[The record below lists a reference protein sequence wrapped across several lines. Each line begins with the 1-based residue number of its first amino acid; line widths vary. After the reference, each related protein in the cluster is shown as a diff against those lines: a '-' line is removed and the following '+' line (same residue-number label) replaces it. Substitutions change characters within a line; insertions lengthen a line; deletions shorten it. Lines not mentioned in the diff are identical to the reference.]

1 MQKSNTQFL
10 EILQSPS
17 QTTQKIEESANIF
30 LSKALSEESAS
41 REALESRQ
49 RSRIS
54 RKEFCF
60 LDLML
65 CAPSAADA
73 IETRK
78 SNGDLGYVQF
88 ETIQLE
94 HSSKSNQASKQ
105 AHRERK
111 EEEE

>member
-17 QTTQKIEESANIF
+17 QTTQKI
-30 LSKALSEESAS
+30 EESAS

>member
-1 MQKSNTQFL
+1 
-10 EILQSPS
+10 
-17 QTTQKIEESANIF
+17 
-30 LSKALSEESAS
+30 
-41 REALESRQ
+41 
-49 RSRIS
+49 
-54 RKEFCF
+54 
-60 LDLML
+60 ML
-65 CAPSAADA
+65 CAPPAADA
-73 IETRK
+73 RETRK